1 MQTVAAIS
9 TPNACGGIGVI
20 RISGDDAIAIA
31 ERVFI
36 SARGK
41 AVSEMSGYTCAY
53 GMIHDTQGEPI
64 DDVVLTVFRK
74 PHSYTG
80 EDVVEISCHGGI
92 YICRKIMTLLF
103 SVGASPAAAGEFT
116 KRAFLNGKL
125 DLSQA
130 EAVMNAIMAE
140 GEFALREANLAR
152 DGHLSAQ
159 MRECRGRL
167 TAMISAMSY
176 WMDDPEET
184 PPELESGHL
193 SNEINE
199 MITVLG
205 TLSSRYDQ
213 GRVYREGI
221 RTALVGAPNAGKSS
235 IMNWLAGMQRSIV
248 TDIPGTT
255 RDVITE
261 SVRVGDFVLL
271 LSDTAGLRQTGDVIE
286 AMGVDAAFEQARQ
299 ADLILH
305 IVDSTT
311 TLRAEERQWIT
322 DLRHPH
328 IITIYNKIDLC
339 KDAVPELEP
348 NAVVCSAKLQSGYDD
363 IVRAIQDMFGMDH
376 FANTPSLVSQ
386 RQKQLVDEAVNLL
399 TQAANDVLSGMPLD
413 VICMQLEL
421 AANTLAAFDGEIV
434 TDDIIDGVFSKFCVG
449 K

>member
-1 MQTVAAIS
+1 MQTIAAIS
-9 TPNACGGIGVI
+9 TPNASGGIGVI
-20 RISGDDAIAIA
+20 RISGDEAIAIA
-31 ERVFI
+31 ERVFTP
-36 SARGK
+36 ARGK
-41 AVSEMSGYTCAY
+41 TVAQMDGYTCAY
-53 GMIHDTQGEPI
+53 GVVKDAQGNLI

-92 YICRKIMTLLF
+92 YICRKIMSLLF
-103 SVGASPAAAGEFT
+103 EVGASPAAAGEFT

-125 DLSQA
+125 SLSQA
-130 EAVMNAIMAE
+130 EAVMNAIQAE
-140 GEFALREANLAR
+140 GESALREANLAR
-152 DGHLSAQ
+152 NGHLSAQ
-159 MRECRGRL
+159 MRECRNRL
-167 TAMISAMSY
+167 TAVISAMTY

-193 SNEINE
+193 SDEINE
-199 MITVLG
+199 IIVELG
-205 TLSSRYDQ
+205 TLSARYDQ

-286 AMGVDAAFEQARQ
+286 AMGVDAAFEQAKQ

-305 IVDSTT
+305 IVDSSTA
-311 TLRAEERQWIT
+311 LGADEQQWI
-322 DLRHPH
+322 DALGHPN
-328 IITIYNKIDLC
+328 IITIFNKVDLC
-339 KDAVPELEP
+339 NDSMRHLQP
-348 NAVVCSAKLQSGYDD
+348 NEVACSAKLHVGYDD
-363 IVRAIQDMFGMDH
+363 IVRAIQDMFGTNNLP
-376 FANTPSLVSQ
+376 NTPSLVSQ
-386 RQKQLVDEAVNLL
+386 RQKQLVDHATKLL
-399 TQAANDVLSGMPLD
+399 TQASDDISLGIPLD
-413 VICMQLEL
+413 LICMQLEL
-421 AANTLAAFDGEIV
+421 AANTLAEFDGEIV
-434 TDDIIDGVFSKFCVG
+434 TDDVIDGVFSKFCVG